1 MLLTEELNKLQELH
15 QRGALT
21 DEEFT
26 RAKARL
32 LDGTIPTGND
42 PPLQA
47 LASLNALRRSRGD
60 RWIAGVC
67 GGIAA
72 STGMESWLTRL
83 LFSVL
88 LLFGGAGLLI
98 YVLLWVFVPN
108 E

>member
-1 MLLTEELNKLQELH
+1 MLLSEELNKLQELH
-15 QRGALT
+15 QRGTLT

-32 LDGTIPTGND
+32 LDSAIPTGND

-47 LASLNALRRSRGD
+47 LASLNALRRRRSD

-83 LFSVL
+83 FFSV
-88 LLFGGAGLLI
+88 LLFGGAGLLL
-98 YVLLWVFVPN
+98 YLLLWLFVPN